1 MKAKL
6 GRPKVPKTKLR
17 GILIQARVSQE
28 ENKVISAALK
38 RSKDGK
44 SEWVRKALLSA
55 ASQEQEAA

>member
-1 MKAKL
+1 MKSKL
-6 GRPKVPKTKLR
+6 GRPKVSKAKLR
-17 GILIQARVSQE
+17 AILIQARVSPE
-28 ENKVISAALK
+28 ENKVITAALK